1 MELASQFLNFFS
13 DGNTVQFSYD
23 VGNGAQVIEYRST
36 NTLNDNRWHTVHV
49 EKNRKEAWLR
59 VDNLPAQSS
68 QEGIGEQTRTLDL
81 TGFLF
86 IGMSQIITCFSRA
99 GYV

>member
-1 MELASQFLNFFS
+1 MNSWIS

-36 NTLNDNRWHTVHV
+36 NTLNDDQWHTVHV

-59 VDNLPAQSS
+59 VDNFPAQTS
-68 QEGIGEQTRTLDL
+68 QEGIGEKTRTLDL
-81 TGFLF
+81 QGYLF
-86 IGMSQIITCFSRA
+86 IGELVTPYYQLLELKRS
-99 GYV
+99 